1 MAGDRHGKHNT
12 TTISFRVNSYEKATI
27 EERVKVSGMKKQDY
41 IVRSCIYNQVCVVG
55 KKETIEIIRSEMK
68 EMSLVLED
76 VAKDLKSEK
85 PVISEPVLDSMTERY
100 LAFLEAALWML
111 KGSSYL
117 WEDKRMEE
125 KVMKDCKVLALC
137 SQKGGVG
144 KTTSCV
150 NLAVGLA
157 KAGKKVLV
165 IDNDPQGSMTASLGY
180 HNPDELPITLATILT
195 KIVEDELFENTLGIL
210 HHQEGIDLIPA
221 NIELSGMEVSLVNI
235 MSREL
240 VLKQYIERMREEYD
254 YILIDCMPSL
264 GMLTINALASVDAVI
279 IPVQAAYLPVKGL
292 EQLIRTI
299 GKVRR
304 QLNKQLKIGGILIT
318 MVDNRTNYARD
329 ISDLI
334 FDTYGNQIK
343 IFPQS
348 IPFSV
353 RAAEISAEG
362 ISIFEH
368 DPKGKV
374 AAAYWQMTQ
383 EVLLDER

>member
-1 MAGDRHGKHNT
+1 
-12 TTISFRVNSYEKATI
+12 
-27 EERVKVSGMKKQDY
+27 
-41 IVRSCIYNQVCVVG
+41 
-55 KKETIEIIRSEMK
+55 
-68 EMSLVLED
+68 
-76 VAKDLKSEK
+76 
-85 PVISEPVLDSMTERY
+85 
-100 LAFLEAALWML
+100 
-111 KGSSYL
+111 
-117 WEDKRMEE
+117 MEE

-195 KIVEDELFENTLGIL
+195 KIVEDEPFENTLGIL

-318 MVDNRTNYARD
+318 IQYVFFSLDRSTSKVKNIRQYMLTVLYNAPATINQFYDAEVRHDMYWGKD
-329 ISDLI
+329 IPD
-334 FDTYGNQIK
+334 G
-343 IFPQS
+343 
-348 IPFSV
+348 
-353 RAAEISAEG
+353 
-362 ISIFEH
+362 
-368 DPKGKV
+368 
-374 AAAYWQMTQ
+374 
-383 EVLLDER
+383 

>member
-1 MAGDRHGKHNT
+1 
-12 TTISFRVNSYEKATI
+12 
-27 EERVKVSGMKKQDY
+27 
-41 IVRSCIYNQVCVVG
+41 
-55 KKETIEIIRSEMK
+55 
-68 EMSLVLED
+68 
-76 VAKDLKSEK
+76 
-85 PVISEPVLDSMTERY
+85 
-100 LAFLEAALWML
+100 
-111 KGSSYL
+111 
-117 WEDKRMEE
+117 MEE

-254 YILIDCMPSL
+254 YILIDC
-264 GMLTINALASVDAVI
+264 
-279 IPVQAAYLPVKGL
+279 IPKAKGKKLP
-292 EQLIRTI
+292 
-299 GKVRR
+299 
-304 QLNKQLKIGGILIT
+304 
-318 MVDNRTNYARD
+318 
-329 ISDLI
+329 
-334 FDTYGNQIK
+334 K
-343 IFPQS
+343 IF
-348 IPFSV
+348 
-353 RAAEISAEG
+353 G
-362 ISIFEH
+362 
-368 DPKGKV
+368 
-374 AAAYWQMTQ
+374 
-383 EVLLDER
+383 

>member
-1 MAGDRHGKHNT
+1 M
-12 TTISFRVNSYEKATI
+12 
-27 EERVKVSGMKKQDY
+27 EER
-41 IVRSCIYNQVCVVG
+41 
-55 KKETIEIIRSEMK
+55 
-68 EMSLVLED
+68 
-76 VAKDLKSEK
+76 
-85 PVISEPVLDSMTERY
+85 
-100 LAFLEAALWML
+100 
-111 KGSSYL
+111 
-117 WEDKRMEE
+117 
-125 KVMKDCKVLALC
+125 VMKDCKVLALC

-195 KIVEDELFENTLGIL
+195 KIVEDEPFENTLGIL

-240 VLKQYIERMREEYD
+240 VLKQYIERMREEYN

-318 MVDNRTNYARD
+318 IQYVFFSLDRSTSKVKNIRQYMLTVLYNAPATINQFYDAEVRHDMYWGKD
-329 ISDLI
+329 IPD
-334 FDTYGNQIK
+334 G
-343 IFPQS
+343 
-348 IPFSV
+348 
-353 RAAEISAEG
+353 
-362 ISIFEH
+362 
-368 DPKGKV
+368 
-374 AAAYWQMTQ
+374 
-383 EVLLDER
+383 